1 MDKRLYETWES
12 CVKCGICRSV
22 CPVFKEEKSEPY
34 VARGHITLLSEF
46 IKGNIDFDEETSKD
60 YLYKC
65 LLCTTCVES
74 CPNNSETDTIVE
86 IARHEVI
93 KKHGLPTY
101 KMVMSKL
108 LKSRKLMDFAFKSA
122 SAFSGYFTNSTELP
136 RKGIRLKFPVKGID
150 KNRVLPPLSR
160 KTFLEKYGSD
170 KKEGEIAVFPGCLI
184 NYTYTEIGDAFMEI
198 LRKLDIPYTVP
209 TTQLCCGAPIYFS
222 GNFEDAQFLA
232 KRNIELFLSLDV
244 DKIVVLEPTCA
255 SMIKIDYPK
264 LFMYFEDKEWE
275 EKARKVAEKITD
287 PISFLY
293 SKDELLGKLKKLNI
307 KTTYH
312 DPCHLKRTLKI
323 EKEPREFLLLTTD
336 FKEMEDADRCCGNGG
351 TFSLDYRETSLKIA
365 SKKVK
370 GIVNSK
376 AEYLITSCSA
386 CIMQLADILN
396 LENKNHIKIK
406 HLLEV
411 INEALEAK
419 DES

>member
-46 IKGNIDFDEETSKD
+46 IKGNIDFKEETSKD

-101 KMVMSKL
+101 KKVMSKL
-108 LKSRKLMDFAFKSA
+108 LKSRKLMDFAFKRA
-122 SAFSGYFTNSTELP
+122 STFSNYFTNSIELP
-136 RKGIRLKFPVKGID
+136 RKGISLKFALKGID
-150 KNRVLPPLSR
+150 KKRVLPPLSKR
-160 KTFLEKYGSD
+160 TFLEKYGSNR
-170 KKEGEIAVFPGCLI
+170 KEAEIAIFPGCLI
-184 NYTYTEIGDAFMEI
+184 NYTYVEIGDAFVEI
-198 LRKLDIPYTVP
+198 LQKLNIPFTVP
-209 TTQLCCGAPIYFS
+209 SAQLCCGAPIYFS
-222 GNFEDAQFLA
+222 GNFEDALFLA
-232 KRNIELFLSLDV
+232 KKNIELFLSLDV
-244 DKIVVLEPTCA
+244 EKIVVLEPTCA

-264 LFMYFEDKEWE
+264 LFMYFEDRKWE
-275 EKARKVAEKITD
+275 NRARAVAEKIID
-287 PISFLY
+287 PISFLH
-293 SKDELLGKLKKLNI
+293 SKPELKRKLKKLKI

-312 DPCHLKRTLKI
+312 DPCHMKRTLKVK
-323 EKEPREFLLLTTD
+323 EEPRNFLSLTTN
-336 FKEMEDADRCCGNGG
+336 FREMKDADRCCGNGG
-351 TFSLDYRETSLKIA
+351 TFSLDYRNTSLKIA
-365 SKKVK
+365 SRKVE
-370 GIVNSK
+370 GIIGSK
-376 AEYLITSCSA
+376 ADYLITSCSA
-386 CIMQLADILN
+386 CIMQLTDILS
-396 LENKNHIKIK
+396 LENKKHIKVK
-406 HLLEV
+406 HLLEI